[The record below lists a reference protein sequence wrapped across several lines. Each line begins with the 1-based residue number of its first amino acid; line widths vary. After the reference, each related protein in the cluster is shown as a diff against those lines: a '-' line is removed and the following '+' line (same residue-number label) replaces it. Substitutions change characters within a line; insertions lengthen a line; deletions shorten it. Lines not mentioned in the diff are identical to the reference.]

1 MSRKNRKTR
10 TANAATTAATDDR
23 HLHAVADDLGQQ
35 NAPTTEDKV
44 RAALT
49 DNPGSTTAKLA
60 MAGGVGRSTAAK
72 ILARWD
78 RDGTAIRTAGDGPR
92 NPDTWTLAPST
103 SDTAAPDID
112 EAQTDTTAP
121 PSTDQPTDDTDID
134 GTVEDPGAT
143 EAATDADGSTAED
156 TTAAVPGPEAGSDA
170 DDTNVAA
177 DTTPAP
183 PTDGD
188 GTIPPPDT
196 AQVDPVD
203 GAAEP
208 EPSSAAAPVVSESA
222 DTAATDKDRLPKG
235 GLRALVEEYLTEHP
249 GETFGPAKIGKEL
262 GRSGGAVNNALEKLV
277 TDGYAIKTCEAP
289 KRFAINPDKT
299 DVPETT
305 DGSGEPA
312 APDA

>member
-10 TANAATTAATDDR
+10 TATATAATDDDR
-23 HLHAVADDLGQQ
+23 HLHAVADNPGQQ

-49 DNPGSTTAKLA
+49 DNPGSTTATLA

-72 ILARWD
+72 LLARWD

-103 SDTAAPDID
+103 SDTDD
-112 EAQTDTTAP
+112 AQTDTTGH
-121 PSTDQPTDDTDID
+121 STDQPTDDTDID
-134 GTVEDPGAT
+134 GTVEDPRTT
-143 EAATDADGSTAED
+143 EAATDAAPDSTAED
-156 TTAAVPGPEAGSDA
+156 TTAAVPGPETGSDA
-170 DDTNVAA
+170 DDTTA
-177 DTTPAP
+177 DTAGDTPAP
-183 PTDGD
+183 PDGD

-196 AQVDPVD
+196 APVDPVD
-203 GAAEP
+203 GATEP

-222 DTAATDKDRLPKG
+222 DTAPTDKDRLPKG

-249 GETFGPAKIGKEL
+249 GESFGPAKIGKEL
-262 GRSGGAVNNALEKLV
+262 SRSGGAVNNALEKLV

-312 APDA
+312 PDA